1 MVQLWP
7 QPAEACLFIFAD
19 NVSLDRH
26 IKSDVHTCSSAAG
39 YADCYCQVARARAR
53 REAPAFEC
61 NGEFSW
67 ALRRASRHAPFH
79 NQPDLC
85 VRNLIEGTRAVFTVY
100 LQELGFFKET

>member
-1 MVQLWP
+1 MYTHVVPL
-7 QPAEACLFIFAD
+7 
-19 NVSLDRH
+19 
-26 IKSDVHTCSSAAG
+26 
-39 YADCYCQVARARAR
+39 QVMQIATAKWRAQGR

-61 NGEFSW
+61 DGEFSW

-79 NQPDLC
+79 NQPDHC